1 MATDPVPTIAQ
12 LMADFARL
20 PRPGIAKI
28 RAVPLVNERH
38 LTLTAPNFG
47 RWRELLDGAD
57 VMSEGRSKDE
67 LGELVYYGSTSL
79 LIASVSGGG
88 ALPDLWIVGLARLLA
103 HDPHVRLRA
112 VRVAQREAIAR
123 ADAPLGP
130 IRAELSVSASPR
142 GVSLLVDVT
151 ARVERTHARRARR

>member
-1 MATDPVPTIAQ
+1 
-12 LMADFARL
+12 MADFDRL
-20 PRPGIAKI
+20 PRPGLAKI
-28 RAVPLVNERH
+28 RSVPLVNERRV
-38 LTLTAPNFG
+38 TLTAPSVG

-79 LIASVSGGG
+79 LIASASGGG
-88 ALPDLWIVGLARLLA
+88 PLPDRWLADLARLLA

-112 VRVAQREAIAR
+112 LRVAQREALAR

-130 IRAELSVSASPR
+130 IRAELVVSASPR
-142 GVSLLVDVT
+142 GISLLVDVT
-151 ARVERTHARRARR
+151 ARVERGGARRARP

>member
-1 MATDPVPTIAQ
+1 
-12 LMADFARL
+12 MADFARL
-20 PRPGIAKI
+20 PGPGIAKI
-28 RAVPLVNERH
+28 RAVPLVSERRV
-38 LTLTAPNFG
+38 TLTAPNLG
-47 RWRELLDGAD
+47 RWRELIEGAD

-67 LGELVYYGSTSL
+67 LGELIYYGSTSL

-88 ALPDLWIVGLARLLA
+88 ALPDLWIAGLARLLA

-112 VRVAQREAIAR
+112 LRVAQREAITR

-130 IRAELSVSASPR
+130 IRAELVVSASPR

-151 ARVERTHARRARR
+151 ARVERGRARRARP